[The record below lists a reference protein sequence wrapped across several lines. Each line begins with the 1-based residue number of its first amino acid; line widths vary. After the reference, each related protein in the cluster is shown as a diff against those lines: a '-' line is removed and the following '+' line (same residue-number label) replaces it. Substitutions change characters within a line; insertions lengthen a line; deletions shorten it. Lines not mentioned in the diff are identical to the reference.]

1 VAFFRVIQGFMVQLG
16 IHGDGKVNAVWR
28 NARIDDDETGKASNT
43 RGMVSFAT
51 AGPNTRTSQFFINF
65 EDNSRLDRMGFA
77 PFGKVRDMA
86 VVDKLYNG
94 YGEGAPRG
102 AGPDQGE
109 HAGAGQRLPAREASP
124 SSTTSRRPPSCPDR
138 RHALHGRPL
147 HRLSP
152 GPPVSG
158 PEPRGHRWEAAHEA
172 CRSRPHCAPR
182 RPTSGSA
189 AAPASPAE
197 GERKTRYS
205 LPSRLQSASP
215 VGYRTRLSFTPCAEA
230 EQAVQLLS
238 MTRPTGFAPTAP
250 VTEQQLFE
258 EASLGVLSARQ
269 STNFR
274 GFRQVTFGPEKSEE
288 IRSLLAMLNAREAE
302 PLAGAAYT
310 HLVLGR
316 PYRNPFTMLL
326 TLVGHRPGLSPFS
339 VATARLFQ
347 KRTRFIDDIPT
358 IGYLPHLHTGILA
371 DAMERAA
378 VIASVGERR
387 ALGFMAPFC
396 GAAQKANKSA
406 IRALEKLCGLTAAE
420 RAIGMGL
427 ALAVQVGGALP
438 EERIPLTP
446 EAARRIGAN
455 LLAFR
460 SERIQPGVN
469 QEDTA
474 PPAYQGR
481 QDMDVSPALT
491 EMAGRAGYNAFTH
504 WVPVARDRS
513 KSLLLVDRID
523 VLTPGGKARLR
534 AIRGNNN
541 AITDRV
547 IKEMP
552 LWADLPTG
560 RAFSRNAERGRK
572 AFALVGQRIY
582 IGGLSQPEVE
592 SAGLD
597 WHAAV
602 RAVGAA
608 ASRSALYAELMG
620 ATEIPEGCD
629 LLAGVCLMAGPVN
642 QNDIGKTYYGMP
654 DLLADTWPDR
664 SPTSLLVWTL
674 KAKTVAD
681 PIGNEE
687 QLLNDKR
694 KGALVDLR
702 PAPHE
707 VVAVAQGGKRVPLR
721 QKGKQINEERAFGD
735 QGNFVRDP
743 DGRGIPG
750 NEGAAWAGSERP
762 VWG

>member
-1 VAFFRVIQGFMVQLG
+1 MKPVEVVPIAPPPADQRV
-16 IHGDGKVNAVWR
+16 
-28 NARIDDDETGKASNT
+28 S
-43 RGMVSFAT
+43 
-51 AGPNTRTSQFFINF
+51 
-65 EDNSRLDRMGFA
+65 
-77 PFGKVRDMA
+77 
-86 VVDKLYNG
+86 
-94 YGEGAPRG
+94 RG
-102 AGPDQGE
+102 ARF
-109 HAGAGQRLPAREASP
+109 A
-124 SSTTSRRPPSCPDR
+124 
-138 RHALHGRPL
+138 
-147 HRLSP
+147 
-152 GPPVSG
+152 
-158 PEPRGHRWEAAHEA
+158 
-172 CRSRPHCAPR
+172 
-182 RPTSGSA
+182 
-189 AAPASPAE
+189 AE

-215 VGYRTRLSFTPCAEA
+215 VGYRTRLSFTRAEA

-339 VATARLFQ
+339 VAARLFQ

-406 IRALEKLCGLTAAE
+406 IRALEKLCGLTTAE

-592 SAGLD
+592 AAGLD

-654 DLLADTWPDR
+654 DLLSRHLARPQ
-664 SPTSLLVWTL
+664 PTSLLVWTL